1 MDARTGRPG
10 AHRTIESTPRDAR
23 GVARDSRRRRRRRR
37 RRARV
42 GACDGP
48 TRPSL
53 TRDVDARCDHA
64 RDGDDDARAD
74 ERDGDDDDEYEYEY
88 DDDESSRA
96 RASIGADARVGER
109 DDDEIT
115 APVVV
120 GIVATTLATTAR
132 RAPSTCRSSIRRRVI
147 T

>member
-1 MDARTGRPG
+1 MRAYRTTGRAPDD
-10 AHRTIESTPRDAR
+10 RIDA
-23 GVARDSRRRRRRRR
+23 ARRRAASLGIRVDDDDDDD
-37 RRARV
+37 ARV

-53 TRDVDARCDHA
+53 TRDVDARCDDA

-109 DDDEIT
+109 DDDEDLSLIH
-115 APVVV
+115 
-120 GIVATTLATTAR
+120 I
-132 RAPSTCRSSIRRRVI
+132 
-147 T
+147 